1 MISGFDKSKVRRA
14 WVVSDFLVW
23 GMTGLDNVEYLALE
37 TVGAEKNVHF
47 GSVAIGGTQQ
57 LVTFSSLCDLRGNN
71 LPEEIDSPVVIV
83 QPRSAQGAFIVGNAV
98 SESFMIARDA
108 DASRPVPVDLLIME
122 MGS

>member
-14 WVVSDFLVW
+14 WIVSDFSVW
-23 GMTGLDNVEYLALE
+23 GMTGQDSVEYLAME
-37 TVGAEKNVHF
+37 TVGTEMNVHF
-47 GSVAIGGTQQ
+47 GSVSIGGTQQ
-57 LVTFSSLCDLRGNN
+57 LVSFSSLCDLRGNS

-83 QPRSAQGAFIVGNAV
+83 QPKSAQGAFIVGSAV
-98 SESFMIARDA
+98 SDSFIIARDS